1 MAVTFT
7 VEVDWHADGTWTE
20 ETARVR
26 RVRARAGFA
35 GLRSP
40 VAAPGTCALTLDN
53 RDRRFSP
60 GNSASPLAGKLLPG
74 RAVRV
79 RASEDGNTWTLF
91 RGMIA
96 RIAPEAGA
104 WPGAVTITCA
114 DGIARLARAR
124 VSVPHA
130 DAVPVDEAVSDLVS
144 AVYTPPALSAA
155 DNGDSLAHYGRTW
168 EPEHTTVLDAL
179 ADICRAVYGRFW
191 VARDGTATFWSR
203 CQQQDPSAS
212 AALVIGTGASA
223 APLDALDV
231 ALDAEGVI
239 NHAQVTVYPVETVGS
254 PQVLWTARAV
264 LRVAPGQTRTI
275 YAPFHDENGV
285 RAGALDVVEPV
296 AVTDYAVNDRADG
309 SGFDYTNSPHFA
321 LSAEIEATRAAI
333 TLTNTAI
340 GPLYVTRLHVRGKP
354 IRVHDPI
361 TLDVGDA
368 TSQADYEGRALALDL
383 PMQPDPVF
391 GQAYAEYLVGRYKTP
406 ALAAV
411 RLRVRDRA
419 RIGGVS
425 VFGVGLM
432 DKVIVSDAASGL
444 SAAAHWVYAVEYEL
458 AAGGF
463 TVTLFLE
470 RADERRYALLD
481 RTGYAELGSTTRL
494 GL

>member
-7 VEVDWHADGTWTE
+7 VEVDWHANGTWTE

-91 RGMIA
+91 RGTIA

-368 TSQADYEGRALALDL
+368 ISQADYEGRALALDL

-419 RIGGVS
+419 RIGGVG

>member
-7 VEVDWHADGTWTE
+7 VEVDWHADGTWTD

-35 GLRSP
+35 GPRSP

-60 GNSASPLAGKLLPG
+60 GISASPLAGNLLPG

-91 RGMIA
+91 RGTIA

-203 CQQQDPSAS
+203 RQQQDPSVS

-254 PQVLWTARAV
+254 PQVLWTARTV

-275 YAPFHDENGV
+275 YAPFHDENGARV
-285 RAGALDVVEPV
+285 GALDVVEPV

-309 SGFDYTNSPHFA
+309 SGFDYTSSPHFA

-361 TLDVGDA
+361 TLDVGDV
-368 TSQADYEGRALALDL
+368 TSQVDYEGRALALDL

-411 RLRVRDRA
+411 RLRIRDRA

-425 VFGVGLM
+425 IFGVGLM
-432 DKVIVSDAASGL
+432 DKVIVSDAALGL

-458 AAGGF
+458 AAGCF

>member
-7 VEVDWHADGTWTE
+7 VEVDWSADGTWSD

-35 GLRSP
+35 GARSP
-40 VAAPGTCALTLDN
+40 VAAPGACALTLDN

-60 GNSASPLAGKLLPG
+60 GNAASPLAGKLLPG

-79 RASEDGNTWTLF
+79 RASEGGDTWTLF
-91 RGMIA
+91 RGTIA

-104 WPGAVTITCA
+104 WPGAVTILCA

-124 VSVPHA
+124 VSVAHA
-130 DAVPVDEAVSDLVS
+130 DTMPVDEAVSALVS

-155 DNGDSLAHYGRTW
+155 DNGDCLAHYGRSW
-168 EPEHTTVLDAL
+168 EPEQTTALDAL
-179 ADICRAVYGRFW
+179 RDICRAVYGRFW

-203 CQQQDPSAS
+203 RQQQDPSVS
-212 AALVIGTGASA
+212 AALTLGAGA

-254 PQVLWTARAV
+254 LQVLWTAQTV
-264 LRVAPGQTRTI
+264 LRVAPGQTRTL

-285 RAGALDVVEPV
+285 RVGALDVLAPV
-296 AVTDYAVNDRADG
+296 ATTDYAVNDRADG
-309 SGFDYTNSPHFA
+309 SGFNYTNSSHFA
-321 LSAEIEATRAAI
+321 LSAAIEATRAAI

-340 GPLYVTRLHVRGKP
+340 GPLYVTRLQVRGKP
-354 IRVHDPI
+354 IRVYDPI

-368 TSQADYEGRALALDL
+368 SSQADFEERALALDL

-391 GQAYAEYLVGRYKTP
+391 GQAYAEYLVGRFKTP
-406 ALAAV
+406 ALAAT

-419 RIGGVS
+419 PIGGVS
-425 VFGVGLM
+425 IFGVGLM

-444 SAAAHWVYAVEYEL
+444 SAAAHWVYAVEYDL

-463 TVTLFLE
+463 SVTLFLE
-470 RADERRYALLD
+470 RADERCYALLD
-481 RTGYAELGSTTRL
+481 RAGYAELGSTTRL

>member
-7 VEVDWHADGTWTE
+7 VEVDWHADGTWTD

-35 GLRSP
+35 GPRSP

-60 GNSASPLAGKLLPG
+60 GISASPLAGNLLPG

-91 RGMIA
+91 RGTIA

-203 CQQQDPSAS
+203 RQQQDPSVS

-254 PQVLWTARAV
+254 PQVLWTARTV

-275 YAPFHDENGV
+275 YAPFHDENGARV
-285 RAGALDVVEPV
+285 GALDVVAPL

-309 SGFDYTNSPHFA
+309 SGFDYTSSPHFA

-361 TLDVGDA
+361 TLDVGDV
-368 TSQADYEGRALALDL
+368 TSQVDYEGRALALDL

-411 RLRVRDRA
+411 RLRIRDRA

-425 VFGVGLM
+425 IFGVGLM
-432 DKVIVSDAASGL
+432 DKVIVSDAALGL

-458 AAGGF
+458 AAGCF

>member
-91 RGMIA
+91 RGTIA

-191 VARDGTATFWSR
+191 VARDGTAI
-203 CQQQDPSAS
+203 
-212 AALVIGTGASA
+212 LVAPPARPVGERGAGHRDGGERG
-223 APLDALDV
+223 PLDAGRGPGRR
-231 ALDAEGVI
+231 GVS
-239 NHAQVTVYPVETVGS
+239 HAQVISTRS
-254 PQVLWTARAV
+254 RRWAARSAV
-264 LRVAPGQTRTI
+264 DGAYRAARRRGRRAPSMRRSTT
-275 YAPFHDENGV
+275 E
-285 RAGALDVVEPV
+285 RARGALDVV
-296 AVTDYAVNDRADG
+296 ARRGDG
-309 SGFDYTNSPHFA
+309 LRGQRPGRR
-321 LSAEIEATRAAI
+321 LR
-333 TLTNTAI
+333 L
-340 GPLYVTRLHVRGKP
+340 RLHQQ
-354 IRVHDPI
+354 H
-361 TLDVGDA
+361 
-368 TSQADYEGRALALDL
+368 TSR
-383 PMQPDPVF
+383 
-391 GQAYAEYLVGRYKTP
+391 
-406 ALAAV
+406 
-411 RLRVRDRA
+411 
-419 RIGGVS
+419 
-425 VFGVGLM
+425 
-432 DKVIVSDAASGL
+432 
-444 SAAAHWVYAVEYEL
+444 
-458 AAGGF
+458 
-463 TVTLFLE
+463 
-470 RADERRYALLD
+470 
-481 RTGYAELGSTTRL
+481 
-494 GL
+494 